1 MEPNFN
7 VTMNEYLPL
16 RDVVFNTPRQ
26 AILRGELK
34 PGERLMEIQLANKL
48 GVSRTPIREAIR
60 KLELEG
66 LVLMIPRKG
75 AEVADITEK
84 SLKDVLEVRRALEE
98 LSVKLTCDRITKE
111 EIKELEQAAE
121 NFRKTMKS
129 KDITE
134 IAEADVRFHDVI
146 YTATKNQKLIQLLNN
161 LHEQMYRYRIEYL
174 KDEEVYPKLLKEH
187 KEIIERI
194 NRGEKEEAARIVCE
208 HIDNQVNAVMDVIRT
223 KQN

>member
-1 MEPNFN
+1 
-7 VTMNEYLPL
+7 
-16 RDVVFNTPRQ
+16 
-26 AILRGELK
+26 
-34 PGERLMEIQLANKL
+34 
-48 GVSRTPIREAIR
+48 
-60 KLELEG
+60 
-66 LVLMIPRKG
+66 
-75 AEVADITEK
+75 
-84 SLKDVLEVRRALEE
+84 
-98 LSVKLTCDRITKE
+98 
-111 EIKELEQAAE
+111 
-121 NFRKTMKS
+121 MKS